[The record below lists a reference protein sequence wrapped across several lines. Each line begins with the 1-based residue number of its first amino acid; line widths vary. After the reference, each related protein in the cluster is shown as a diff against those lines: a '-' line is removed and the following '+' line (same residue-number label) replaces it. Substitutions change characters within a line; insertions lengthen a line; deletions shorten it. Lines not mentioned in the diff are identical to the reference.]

1 MYILPVFAPY
11 EDPTNF
17 LIVLDF
23 LSRDLLM
30 VSLET
35 MRTTMDLN
43 NLLDFHAEFILR
55 QLTPATSK
63 FKIEKKNREK
73 NDNNK

>member
-35 MRTTMDLN
+35 RRTTMDLN
-43 NLLDFHAEFILR
+43 NLLEEFILR